1 MKKIQTVNR
10 IPKEERCCRTDKP
23 LWFIYAVCIVCI
35 TVLYIS
41 AFADGGKEIQEETVV
56 LLLWEG
62 SDTDVKTTEWNERS
76 VQIHTED
83 VGMGNGKIYDF
94 VGVTLSDLMKL
105 AGADECT
112 KALVKSTD
120 GLVGEVSAEDIRN
133 YDIALVSGYAG
144 GKPLRTDEGGPV
156 KIVFP
161 VTEHP
166 ELKDRY
172 TFRSWQWFVCE
183 VEFVR
188 KQDEA
193 SSGEPVR
200 QSAAAADRP
209 GYYYRRITLRM
220 HRLSDLI

>member
-1 MKKIQTVNR
+1 M
-10 IPKEERCCRTDKP
+10 
-23 LWFIYAVCIVCI
+23 
-35 TVLYIS
+35 
-41 AFADGGKEIQEETVV
+41 
-56 LLLWEG
+56 
-62 SDTDVKTTEWNERS
+62 
-76 VQIHTED
+76 
-83 VGMGNGKIYDF
+83 
-94 VGVTLSDLMKL
+94 
-105 AGADECT
+105 
-112 KALVKSTD
+112 KSTD

-209 GYYYRRITLRM
+209 LFAFCGAITGRISRRRCCILTFPDVIITLRSGYDRTM
-220 HRLSDLI
+220 KKYDRRTNIWLRICWMN